1 MIQLIYRA
9 LVMLVAIPV
18 HEAAHA
24 YVSWKLGDD
33 TAKNMGRMSL
43 NPMAHFDLL
52 GALCMVV
59 AGVGWAKPVP
69 TAAYR
74 FRDPKKGMALTA
86 LAGPVANL
94 LVAFA
99 SAVLYKVVLY
109 ADIGMGLGMVA
120 NILVNLLYYM
130 IVMNVSL
137 AVFNMLPIPPFDG
150 SRIMLT
156 FLPPKWY
163 FKIMQY
169 EQYIFMGM
177 FLLLMLGVLDRPLG
191 MLNGMAVQMLDN
203 ATRFV
208 DVIALRMLGVWA

>member
-52 GALCMVV
+52 GAVCMVV

>member
-74 FRDPKKGMALTA
+74 FRDPKKGMAITA